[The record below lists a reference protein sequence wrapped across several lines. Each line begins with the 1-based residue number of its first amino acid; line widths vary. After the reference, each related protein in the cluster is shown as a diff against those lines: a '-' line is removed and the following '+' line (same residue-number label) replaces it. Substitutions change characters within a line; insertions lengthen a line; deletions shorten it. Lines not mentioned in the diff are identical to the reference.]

1 MTSLPSVRHSRSRG
15 ASLAG
20 RAVPASLTDDE
31 LAAAVMSPLARCS
44 GAATDPDEWFPVAA
58 VVPAARAEAQRA
70 LALCA
75 ACPVQA
81 ECLEMS
87 LRQWQTI
94 GKHGIW
100 GGLVEAERA
109 MAHREWLAG
118 APVTALLGSPVGE
131 PGQSPGPIPAGPA
144 GAGEGPAGAGEEAGE
159 SGKAV
164 EAGETGQ
171 VTSIGGA
178 RRKPSRA
185 AAGCSPG
192 TQTRRRSPP
201 GAGTRTPSLV
211 EQ

>member
-1 MTSLPSVRHSRSRG
+1 MTSLPSVRHSVSRG

-20 RAVPASLTDDE
+20 RAVPAALTDDE
-31 LAAAVMSPLARCS
+31 LAAMVMSPLARCS

-75 ACPVQA
+75 ACPVRA

-109 MAHREWLAG
+109 VAHREWLAG
-118 APVTALLGSPVGE
+118 APVTGLLGSPVSE
-131 PGQSPGPIPAGPA
+131 PGESPGPMPPGPA
-144 GAGEGPAGAGEEAGE
+144 EA
-159 SGKAV
+159 
-164 EAGETGQ
+164 GQ
-171 VTSIGGA
+171 VTSLGG
-178 RRKPSRA
+178 RRTPGHA
-185 AAGCSPG
+185 AGGCSPG
-192 TQTRRRSPP
+192 TRTRRRSPR
-201 GAGTRTPSLV
+201 GAGTRAPSLV

>member
-1 MTSLPSVRHSRSRG
+1 MTSLPSVRHSMSRG
-15 ASLAG
+15 ASFAG
-20 RAVPASLTDDE
+20 RAAPASLTDEE
-31 LAAAVMSPLARCS
+31 LAATVMSPLARCS

-75 ACPVQA
+75 ACPVRA

-118 APVTALLGSPVGE
+118 AQVTALLGAPVSE
-131 PGQSPGPIPAGPA
+131 PAESPGPIPAGPA
-144 GAGEGPAGAGEEAGE
+144 EAGE
-159 SGKAV
+159 
-164 EAGETGQ
+164 AGR
-171 VTSIGGA
+171 VTSLGGA
-178 RRKPSRA
+178 RRKPGRA
-185 AAGCSPG
+185 AGGCPPG
-192 TQTRRRSPP
+192 TRTRRRSPP
-201 GAGTRTPSLV
+201 GAGTRPPSLV
-211 EQ
+211 EQQ